1 MIYRVFCAG
10 TLSHGQGLSVRSTR
24 GVIYRRVAAAA
35 RRRGAR
41 ADRQSSVARSTYGIS
56 LSPHNP
62 ASPLHTHTWS
72 HERHERGTKAG
83 NNRNQ
88 YSYHRYVGREEERTP
103 RRAGPGWDWRRRT
116 LQTYST
122 LAPSL
127 STASPPY
134 PDLIPHPF
142 FSTLHPAQESPTP
155 SLSLLRT
162 SSSNSNKT
170 SHHSHKRHSSSL
182 VFSQGRGLSR

>member
-1 MIYRVFCAG
+1 M
-10 TLSHGQGLSVRSTR
+10 RSTR

-56 LSPHNP
+56 LSPP
-62 ASPLHTHTWS
+62 TTQPPPYTHTLGATNVTS
-72 HERHERGTKAG
+72 AARRQGTIAINTLITDTWG
-83 NNRNQ
+83 GRRNGHLGALDRDGTGAAEP
-88 YSYHRYVGREEERTP
+88 YKRTAPWLLRFP
-103 RRAGPGWDWRRRT
+103 RPVHPT
-116 LQTYST
+116 LIS
-122 LAPSL
+122 
-127 STASPPY
+127 SPHTP
-134 PDLIPHPF
+134 

>member
-56 LSPHNP
+56 LSPHSP
-62 ASPLHTHTWS
+62 ASPLHTHTLGATNVTS
-72 HERHERGTKAG
+72 AARRQGTIAINTLITDTWG
-83 NNRNQ
+83 GRRNGHLGALDRDGTGAAEP
-88 YSYHRYVGREEERTP
+88 YKRTAPWLLRFP
-103 RRAGPGWDWRRRT
+103 RPVHPT
-116 LQTYST
+116 LI
-122 LAPSL
+122 
-127 STASPPY
+127 SPP
-134 PDLIPHPF
+134 PF